1 MAVSHQDTVMR
12 ARYTLRFAGGLA
24 GLALPAC
31 GSGDLLLPSSG
42 VPSELRL
49 VSGDLQQAEAGSPLP
64 DPLVVAAVDGSGR
77 PVQGSSILFR
87 FELSSDGG
95 QVNPDTVQTDEAGRA
110 TAQVRLGSEVG
121 AHPVEAIVV
130 DGPTGL
136 RVRFLLTALQPD
148 PGPTGGGG
156 GGGDDGGKGGGGN
169 DDGGGT
175 FDGGGGGGGGGGG
188 VDGGGGG
195 GNDDGGGK
203 DKGHKGKGGK
213 DGNKDK
219 GGKGD

>member
-1 MAVSHQDTVMR
+1 MR
-12 ARYTLRFAGGLA
+12 ARCTLLLLAGLA
-24 GLALPAC
+24 GLTLPAC
-31 GSGDLLLPSSG
+31 GGGDLLLPSSG
-42 VPSELRL
+42 VPAELRL
-49 VSGDLQQAEAGSPLP
+49 VSGDLQQAEAGSQLP
-64 DPLVVAAVDGSGR
+64 APLVVAAVDGSGR

-95 QVNPDTVQTDEAGRA
+95 QVNPDTVQTDEVGRA

-156 GGGDDGGKGGGGN
+156 GGGDDDGNGGNGGGGNGGGGNGGGN
-169 DDGGGT
+169 DDGGT
-175 FDGGGGGGGGGGG
+175 FDGGGGGGGGGGSGG

-203 DKGHKGKGGK
+203 GKGEKGGNKGKGGK
-213 DGNKDK
+213 GKD
-219 GGKGD
+219 

>member
-1 MAVSHQDTVMR
+1 MR
-12 ARYTLRFAGGLA
+12 ARFTLRLAGGLA
-24 GLALPAC
+24 ALALPAC
-31 GSGDLLLPSSG
+31 GGGDLLLPSSG
-42 VPSELRL
+42 VPAELRL

-64 DPLVVAAVDGSGR
+64 DPLVVAAVDGNGR

-95 QVNPDTVQTDEAGRA
+95 QVNPDTVLTNEEGRA

-121 AHPVEAIVV
+121 AHPVEAVVV

-148 PGPTGGGG
+148 RGPTGGGGDGGGG
-156 GGGDDGGKGGGGN
+156 GGGDDGGNGGGN

-175 FDGGGGGGGGGGG
+175 FDGGGGGGGTGG

-195 GNDDGGGK
+195 GNDDGSGK
-203 DKGHKGKGGK
+203 EKGHKGKGGK
-213 DGNKDK
+213 DGK
-219 GGKGD
+219 GKG